1 MSLRIRQLVIAANS
15 LESADML
22 RHVLGLGT
30 PYADPG
36 VGEFGLTNAVFA
48 LGDQFL
54 EVIVPTTDT
63 APARRFIDR
72 NGEGGY
78 MAIFQVPDLTE
89 TRAQLDKL
97 GMRRVWNSDFDDIRA
112 SHIHPAD
119 IGGAIVSIDQPIPAG
134 EWRWGGPDW
143 KTNTVNG
150 AISGA
155 TLTSPTPSELAAKW
169 GDALGQSPESKTTLQ
184 TDDGAIRFE
193 DGKLNALTRFHITL
207 PDPQSALQRAQAS
220 GLETRDQNVR
230 LAGVWLNLS

>member
-15 LESADML
+15 LESADLL
-22 RHVLGLGT
+22 RHVLGLGA

-78 MAIFQVPDLTE
+78 MAIFQVPDLKK
-89 TRAQLDKL
+89 TRAHLDEL
-97 GMRRVWNSDFDDIRA
+97 GMRRVWNSDFPDISA

-119 IGGAIVSIDQPIPAG
+119 IGGAVVSIDQPIPAG

-143 KTNTVNG
+143 KSNSVAG
-150 AISGA
+150 AITGA
-155 TLTSPTPSELAAKW
+155 TLIASAPSELAARW
-169 GDALGQSPESKTTLQ
+169 CDALGHSPENETTLA
-184 TDDGAIRFE
+184 TDDGPIGFE
-193 DGKLNALTRFHITL
+193 QGSVNALTSFHMSL
-207 PDPQSALQRAQAS
+207 PDPHAAVARAQAK
-220 GLETRDQNVR
+220 GLETIGLDIK
-230 LAGVWLNLS
+230 LAGVWLELS